1 MCRNQRRLAYTLWP
15 MAALFFA
22 SAVLAKDVDFTANV
36 IANSCKVT
44 VSNGGRVILGTVTPN
59 YFAAGVT
66 ATTDYPGGQT
76 FTLSITNCVQLSTIS
91 SVSQMQV
98 EFTPQSGLFPLPSRQ
113 IFANDALVS
122 GAQNVGVVIFSA
134 QDGANR
140 FNVLKTDGS
149 SQAVYPVT
157 KSTLENSIWTFYT
170 RMQKIDA
177 SLGVTPGPVLSNVL
191 VNVSYN

>member
-1 MCRNQRRLAYTLWP
+1 

-91 SVSQMQV
+91 SV
-98 EFTPQSGLFPLPSRQ
+98 
-113 IFANDALVS
+113 ANA
-122 GAQNVGVVIFSA
+122 G
-134 QDGANR
+134 
-140 FNVLKTDGS
+140 
-149 SQAVYPVT
+149 
-157 KSTLENSIWTFYT
+157 
-170 RMQKIDA
+170 
-177 SLGVTPGPVLSNVL
+177 
-191 VNVSYN
+191 